1 MSGVNGSTSAEA
13 TSAEAPAGTLAVR
26 VRYFAGARAA
36 AGVAE
41 ETLQLAVPAGGSR
54 SVDEVLA
61 AAVSTR
67 GERLARVIAASSFL
81 LDGTAVRDRGTAVA
95 DGQELDVLPPFA
107 GG

>member
-1 MSGVNGSTSAEA
+1 MSGSISESPAEA
-13 TSAEAPAGTLAVR
+13 APPTLAVR

-36 AGVAE
+36 AGTPE
-41 ETLQLAVPAGGSR
+41 ETLHLAVPDSGSAT
-54 SVDEVLA
+54 VDDVLTA
-61 AAVSTR
+61 AMSAR
-67 GERLARVIAASSFL
+67 GDQLARVIAASSFL